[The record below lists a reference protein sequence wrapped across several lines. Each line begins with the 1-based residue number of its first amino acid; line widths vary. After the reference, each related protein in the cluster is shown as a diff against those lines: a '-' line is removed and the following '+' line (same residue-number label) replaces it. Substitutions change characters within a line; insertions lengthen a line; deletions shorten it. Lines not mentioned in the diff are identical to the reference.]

1 MTLLQFLT
9 ALTNT
14 NIKIT
19 LSEDDSEIITFV
31 SGGTEGIESDILA
44 KTVVKF
50 DVVTSDTMQVKIR
63 S

>member
-31 SGGTEGIESDILA
+31 SGGTEGIEGDILA
-44 KTVVKF
+44 KTVVKIT
-50 DVVTSDTMQVKIR
+50 VVTTDTMQVKIR